1 LITGLLI
8 TGTSLRHRRNPNLN
22 VSIRGAGRGATLE
35 TEIRKPVKIRIDNI
49 SLSFG
54 GVRALI
60 DVSAE
65 IRGKEIL
72 AIIGPNGAG
81 KTALLNCINGFYKPQ
96 KGEIY
101 FNQRKITRL
110 RPDKLARM
118 GISRTFQ
125 NIELYT
131 GLSTQDNIMAARHI
145 LMKQNFITDALYI
158 GPAQREEIKHRH
170 TVEEIIDFLEIEAL
184 RKTPVGVLP
193 YGMRKRVELG
203 RALALEPQVLLLDEP
218 MAGMNLEEKEDIARF
233 IIDIFEGQGDTYPD
247 TPILK
252 NGISCIV
259 LVEHDMGVVMDI
271 ADRIIVLDFGK
282 KIAEGTPAE
291 IKANPEVINAYLGQ
305 GMAAG

>member
-1 LITGLLI
+1 MRCEMLMAQIGDTATNMVEKKVRLSI
-8 TGTSLRHRRNPNLN
+8 KNL
-22 VSIRGAGRGATLE
+22 
-35 TEIRKPVKIRIDNI
+35 

-54 GVRALI
+54 GVRALT
-60 DVSAE
+60 DVNLD
-65 IRGKEIL
+65 IRDNEIL

-101 FNQRKITRL
+101 FDGKRITRM
-110 RPDKLARM
+110 RPDKLARL
-118 GISRTFQ
+118 GIARTFQ

-131 GLSTQDNIMAARHI
+131 GLSTQDNIMAARHV
-145 LMKQNFITDALYI
+145 LMKQSFVTGAIYF
-158 GPAQREEIKHRH
+158 GWSHREEIEHRRI
-170 TVEEIIDFLEIEAL
+170 VEEIIDFLEIQSL
-184 RKTPVGVLP
+184 RKKVVGVLP

-233 IIDIFEGQGDTYPD
+233 IIDVYEGQGDTYPD
-247 TPILK
+247 TPVLK
-252 NGISCIV
+252 NGIKSII

-271 ADRIIVLDFGK
+271 ADRIVVLDFGH

-291 IKANPEVINAYLGQ
+291 VKSNPEVIKAYLGEELKI
-305 GMAAG
+305 

>member
-1 LITGLLI
+1 M
-8 TGTSLRHRRNPNLN
+8 N
-22 VSIRGAGRGATLE
+22 VATP
-35 TEIRKPVKIRIDNI
+35 KPVIIKIDHL

-54 GVRALI
+54 GVKALD
-60 DVSAE
+60 DVSTE
-65 IRGKEIL
+65 IRDKEIL

-96 KGEIY
+96 KGAIY
-101 FNQRKITRL
+101 YEGKKITRM
-110 RPDKLARM
+110 RPDKLAKM
-118 GISRTFQ
+118 GIARTFQ

-131 GLSTQDNIMAARHI
+131 GLSTQDNIMAARHV
-145 LMKQNFITDALYI
+145 LMKQNFVTGALYF
-158 GPAQREEIKHRH
+158 GPAHREEIEHRC
-170 TVEEIIDFLEIEAL
+170 TVEEIIDFLEIESL
-184 RKTPVGVLP
+184 RKTVVGVLP

-203 RALALEPQVLLLDEP
+203 RALALEPRVLLLDEP

-247 TPILK
+247 TPVLK

-271 ADRIIVLDFGK
+271 ADRIVVLDFGK

-305 GMAAG
+305 EVEPVK